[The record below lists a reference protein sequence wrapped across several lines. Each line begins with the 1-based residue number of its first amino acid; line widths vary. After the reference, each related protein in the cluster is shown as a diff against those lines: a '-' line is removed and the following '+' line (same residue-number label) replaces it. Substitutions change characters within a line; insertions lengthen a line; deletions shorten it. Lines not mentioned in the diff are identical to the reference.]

1 MKIVPNTNQDSGSR
15 RDDTSPKY
23 PGLANWLLVIGG
35 AIIVGSAAYTLTQLD
50 DKTIVTILIP
60 GVVLGLILVGLSIV
74 SRRRHAGDQKSDD
87 FRPTDAF

>member
-1 MKIVPNTNQDSGSR
+1 MKIVHNSNQDSGTR
-15 RDDTSPKY
+15 RNDASPTN

-35 AIIVGSAAYTLTQLD
+35 AIIVGSLAYTLVRLD

-60 GVVLGLILVGLSIV
+60 GVVLGLILVGLSIAT
-74 SRRRHAGDQKSDD
+74 RRRRSGDEESDD